1 MSEEKITT
9 EEVTEDVTRKE
20 VAVDVVVYVIR
31 YSGVAVITE
40 DGNGSRT
47 VDISNICNDEDITRT
62 YVYYNN
68 NALCTLGSLLECEA
82 LYQGGFAEEE
92 DIETCGVTGYHYY
105 RDSMSW
111 VDDEEYYA
119 FSDLTFYFEPW
130 SRTVLM
136 SDCETHTVRDSDGDT
151 FEFTAPGAWFNGRYY
166 CEECNC
172 YLEEGDD
179 YMGDGLCRWCAD
191 EDKVIEHYC
200 ESHEHTPILFGEY
213 KDRESFAGLG
223 FELEV
228 DCNSEQHRHNNEVA
242 SGLCS
247 ACGLKE
253 DEMRYAEDGSLDYGF
268 ECISQ
273 PHTVKAF
280 WEKQESWRKM
290 LSYLSRK
297 GYTSHDAGT
306 CGLHVHVS
314 RTMFGS
320 TEEEQNKAI
329 AKVFTFFEESWDDIV
344 KISRRENFYY
354 CKKNTLLE
362 YDYIDIENGRITKLK
377 AWEKRSKDE
386 RAKGHY
392 VALNNANHHT
402 FEYRLGRGT
411 LNAWSFFSWI
421 DFVLTVTKNAKRIT
435 VGKVNTND
443 VVSWIG
449 GIKETTARYMYK
461 RGAFRKE
468 VLSLFPEIEWET
480 DLNDNN

>member
-1 MSEEKITT
+1 MSEEITREDVT
-9 EEVTEDVTRKE
+9 EEDVTRKE
-20 VAVDVVVYVIR
+20 VEIDIIANR
-31 YSGVAVITE
+31 CRFSGTAIVTE
-40 DGNGSRT
+40 DANGNHT
-47 VDISNICNDEDITRT
+47 VDCSAICNEEEKLSSW
-62 YVYYNN
+62 VYCGGCS
-68 NALCTLGSLLECEA
+68 LCTLKDLLVCEA
-82 LYQGGFAEEE
+82 LYQAGYEEAEE
-92 DIETCGVTGYHYY
+92 IETCGVSGYHGYLDTMVWLEDDGYY
-105 RDSMSW
+105 
-111 VDDEEYYA
+111 V
-119 FSDLTFYFEPW
+119 FSDFSYYFEKW
-130 SRTVLM
+130 DRYVLY
-136 SDCETHTVRDSDGDT
+136 SDCETHRVRDSDGDILD
-151 FEFTAPGAWFNGRYY
+151 FTAPEEWFNNRYY
-166 CEECNC
+166 CEECDC
-172 YLEEGDD
+172 YLEEDDD
-179 YMGDGLCRWCAD
+179 YMGDDLCRWCAD

-344 KISRRENFYY
+344 KISRRNNFYY
-354 CKKNTLLE
+354 CKKNMLSE
-362 YDYIDIENGRITKLK
+362 YDYIDIESGRITKLK
-377 AWEKRSKDE
+377 AWEKRSKGE
-386 RAKGHY
+386 RAEGHY
-392 VALNNANHHT
+392 VALNNANIHT

-411 LNAWSFFSWI
+411 LNAWSFFAWI

-480 DLNDNN
+480 DLTDNN